1 MQEASKQKPDDYKT
15 FCEFFTRKLK
25 PGIHKINKSKN
36 AKINISTVH
45 L

>member
-36 AKINISTVH
+36 IFNFIIT